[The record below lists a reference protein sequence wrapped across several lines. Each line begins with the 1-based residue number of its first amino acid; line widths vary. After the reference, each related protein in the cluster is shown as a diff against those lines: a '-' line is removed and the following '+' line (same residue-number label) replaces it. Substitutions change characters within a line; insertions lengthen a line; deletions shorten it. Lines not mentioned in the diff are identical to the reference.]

1 MSRVVNVMRMQLTNR
16 WTFIGIPAVILA
28 VSFGLS
34 WIIWSFIPFEGAKY
48 SGGSQAVMWY
58 FLALGVQ
65 SLTLTFPFSQGLSI
79 SRRAFFLGTLGLFS
93 IIAVITTAIY
103 YALGLIEIATNGWG
117 VNGRFFALEWIA
129 EGSGLPMMAFY
140 FTVMMVLFLIGF
152 WAATIYKRWQ
162 TTGLLI
168 TGIGIGLLLVGVL
181 YYLTRQNLW
190 GQVGQ
195 FLGSQ
200 SQLSVAGWLAVVGLA
215 LVGGSYLTLRRAVP

>member
-1 MSRVVNVMRMQLTNR
+1 MSRVVKVMRMQLTNR

-28 VSFGLS
+28 ASFGLS
-34 WIIWSFIPFEGAKY
+34 WVIWSFVPYEGTKY
-48 SGGSQAVMWY
+48 SGGSQAIMWY

-65 SLTLTFPFSQGLSI
+65 ALTMTFPFSQGLSI
-79 SRRAFFLGTLGLFS
+79 SRKAFFLGTVGLFS
-93 IIAVITTAIY
+93 IIAVVTTAIY
-103 YALGLIEIATNGWG
+103 YVLGLIEIATDGWG

-129 EGSGLPMMAFY
+129 EGAGLPVMAFY
-140 FTVMMVLFLIGF
+140 FTVMMVLFLLGF

-168 TGIGIGLLLVGVL
+168 AGIGTGLLLVGVL
-181 YYLTRQNLW
+181 YYLTRQDLW
-190 GQVGQ
+190 GQVGH

-215 LVGGSYLTLRRAVP
+215 LAGGSYLTLRRAVP